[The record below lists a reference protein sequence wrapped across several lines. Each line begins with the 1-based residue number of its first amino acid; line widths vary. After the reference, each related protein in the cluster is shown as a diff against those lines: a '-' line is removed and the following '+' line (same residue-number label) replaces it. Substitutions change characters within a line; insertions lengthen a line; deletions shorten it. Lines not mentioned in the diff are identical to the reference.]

1 MAIIFEI
8 EHTTTEAPSHPH
20 VRSVKFKLNFCLCS
34 TKRPSIEQTTRAAI
48 RQQSTCRAIRSR
60 PKCRSGKVP
69 AKRVDNFTD
78 PL

>member
-34 TKRPSIEQTTRAAI
+34 TKKGPRSSKRRVPPSGNNRRVELSGRD
-48 RQQSTCRAIRSR
+48 RSAVQV
-60 PKCRSGKVP
+60 KCQL
-69 AKRVDNFTD
+69 NE
-78 PL
+78 